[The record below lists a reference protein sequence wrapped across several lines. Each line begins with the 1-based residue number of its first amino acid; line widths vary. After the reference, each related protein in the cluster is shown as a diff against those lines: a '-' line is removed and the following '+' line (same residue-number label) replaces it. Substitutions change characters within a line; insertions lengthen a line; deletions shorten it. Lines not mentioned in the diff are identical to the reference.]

1 MMNTIRIESVNR
13 SGLHDIFEA
22 YFPEPYGRNLDA
34 LYDVLSCLNTELT
47 IELNEPSLLAS
58 LEDRYYDKLL
68 RMLRDVAEEN
78 SKITLTVRE

>member
-1 MMNTIRIESVNR
+1 MEKIRLESVDR

-22 YFPEPYGRNLDA
+22 VFPAPYGRNLDA
-34 LYDVLSCLNTELT
+34 LYDILSCWNEALT
-47 IELNEPSLLAS
+47 IELDEASLLGS

-78 SKITLTVRE
+78 PKITISICE